1 MRTFDKAILKLTAVY
16 SGILLLVCLMFSI
29 AIYSSA
35 TNTMDRKPFRRA
47 QMDSQMSVTVED
59 SADMF
64 DLDIEQMMKERDD
77 EVRRTMLASL
87 VGLNICVFVAGVF
100 LSYLLARRTLKPIDD
115 NMRAQEQFVSN
126 ASHELRTPLNT
137 MRMEN
142 EILRRDKSATKD
154 DYVQQ
159 VDSNLEEVDKLS
171 ALCTRLLSLSH
182 NEKIEMADVNIQEV
196 ATEAQMNIAQIANKK
211 KIKITNKIE
220 PFTLSANREALT
232 EILEILLD
240 NAVKYS
246 PRESKVTIKND
257 GRRIIV
263 SDQGEGI
270 SEEDLPHIFE
280 RFYRAEKSHTTG
292 GHGLGLSLAQHLA
305 EQQNLKI
312 TAQNN
317 PKKGASFIIS

>member
-1 MRTFDKAILKLTAVY
+1 MRAFDKAILKLTAIY

-35 TNTMDRKPFRRA
+35 TNTLDRKPFGRA
-47 QMDSQMSVTVED
+47 MQDSQMGVMIED
-59 SADMF
+59 SLGRYDI
-64 DLDIEQMMKERDD
+64 DIEQMMKERDD

-87 VGLNICVFVAGVF
+87 IGLNICVFVAGVF

-115 NMRAQEQFVSN
+115 NIRAQEQFVSN

-142 EILRRDKSATKD
+142 EVLRRDNSATKD
-154 DYVQQ
+154 DYIKQ

-182 NEKIEMADVNIQEV
+182 NEKMEVADIGVQEV
-196 ATEAQMNIAQIANKK
+196 VDDAVGKVAPIAQKK
-211 KIKITNKIE
+211 KIQIKTKIQPAK
-220 PFTLSANREALT
+220 LMANRDALT

-240 NAVKYS
+240 NAIKYS
-246 PRESKVTIKND
+246 PENTKVTIKND
-257 GRRIIV
+257 EKKIIV
-263 SDQGEGI
+263 SDQGVGI
-270 SEEDLPHIFE
+270 AEEDLPHIFE
-280 RFYRAEKSHTTG
+280 RFYRAEKSHTTS

-305 EQQNLKI
+305 EQQNMKI
-312 TAQNN
+312 TVQNN
-317 PKKGASFIIS
+317 PKKGASFIIQ